1 LNLDKFKSELQ
12 GDNNVTEPT
21 FIIGIDL
28 GTTNTILAY
37 TPIEHDPRSAP
48 VIKVLEIPQAI
59 GPGEVAAKPTLPS
72 FIFQPSEHEK
82 VPLDQSL
89 PWKDEG
95 SQMVGRYARDKG
107 GEQPQRLISSA
118 KSWLCNAMVD
128 RNEPILPWQAPEE
141 ITKLSPVAASAA
153 FLNHLRMA
161 WNHIMANKDDALA
174 LEHQEVFLTVPAS
187 FDAVARELTVKAS
200 EMANLTN
207 VTLLEEP
214 QAAFYAWI
222 HSCGQSWREQVRPG
236 DVVLVCDLGGG
247 TSDFSLIRVSDEAG
261 DLGLER
267 IAVGDH
273 LLVGGD
279 NMDLALAYAVSQQFV
294 KTKIKLNTWQMRTL
308 WHVCRAAKETLLT
321 DPDKKSIPVS
331 ILGRGSG
338 LIGGTI
344 RTELK
349 RALMEQV
356 ITDGF
361 FPICERDSRPMAVS
375 KTGIRETGLIFESD
389 PAITRHLAYFL
400 DRQPDQDAVAPTAI
414 LFNGGVMKSEM
425 LRHRVMEVISC
436 WNQKDDVKLRQL
448 TSENLDLA
456 VAKGATYYGLAR
468 RGKGVRIRSGLAKTY
483 YIGVAVSMPAVPG
496 MPAPI
501 KALCVA
507 PFGMEEGTQNSLPE
521 QEFNLMV
528 GEEAS
533 FDFLVSNL
541 RIEDPAGVM
550 IEDWHGEID
559 HLTTINAT
567 LKGESGHIIP
577 VTLEVKLTE
586 IGTLELW
593 CVSKQDNR
601 QRWKLEFNVRE
612 QK

>member
-1 LNLDKFKSELQ
+1 
-12 GDNNVTEPT
+12 VTEPT
-21 FIIGIDL
+21 YIVGIDL

-37 TPIEHDPRSAP
+37 TPIAHDPRTAP
-48 VIKVLEIPQAI
+48 EIKVLEVPQLI
-59 GPGEVAAKPTLPS
+59 GPGEVAARTSLPS
-72 FIFQPSEHEK
+72 FIFQPSEHDM
-82 VPLDQSL
+82 PLSDRAL
-89 PWKDEG
+89 PWAEEV
-95 SQMVGRYARDKG
+95 SQVVGEYARNKG
-107 GEQPQRLISSA
+107 SEQPQRLISSA

-128 RNEPILPWQAPEE
+128 RNEAILPWQAADE
-141 ITKLSPVAASAA
+141 IEKLSPVQASAA
-153 FLNHLRMA
+153 FLTHLRMA
-161 WNHIMANKDDALA
+161 WNHIMATENEDLA

-187 FDAVARELTVKAS
+187 FDAVARELTVQAA
-200 EMANLTN
+200 ETAQLPH

-214 QAAFYAWI
+214 QSAFYAWI
-222 HSCGQSWREQVRPG
+222 HSSGESWREAVKPG
-236 DVVLVCDLGGG
+236 DLVLVCDLGGG
-247 TSDFSLIRVSDEAG
+247 TSDFSLIRVSDDSG
-261 DLGLER
+261 DLALER

-279 NMDLALAYAVSQQFV
+279 NMDLALAYAVSQQMAQR
-294 KTKIKLNTWQMRTL
+294 KNKLDTWQMRML
-308 WHVCRAAKETLLT
+308 WHACRSAKENLLA
-321 DPDKKSIPVS
+321 DSSKESIPVS

-344 RTELK
+344 RTDMQ

-356 ITDGF
+356 IISGF
-361 FPICERDSRPMAVS
+361 FPECEREGRPMAVS
-375 KTGIRETGLIFESD
+375 RTGIRETGLVYESD

-400 DRQPDQDAVAPTAI
+400 DRQPDEDNKRPTAI

-425 LRHRVMEVISC
+425 LRNRIMEVISS
-436 WNQKDDVKLRQL
+436 WNGETESPLRQL

-456 VAKGATYYGLAR
+456 VAKGAAYYGLAR

-483 YIGVAVSMPAVPG
+483 YIGVAAAMPAVPG

-507 PFGMEEGTQNSLPE
+507 PFGMEEGTEHSLPD

-528 GEEAS
+528 GEEAT

-541 RIEDPAGVM
+541 RIDDPAGTLL
-550 IEDWHGEID
+550 EDWHGEIEN
-559 HLTTINAT
+559 LTTIEAT
-567 LKGESGHIIP
+567 LEGESGRVIP
-577 VTLEVKLTE
+577 VTLDVKLTE

-593 CVSKQDNR
+593 CVSKQDNN